1 MKFFVLAGAICLACS
16 LYGEDLAKK
25 AWELESRGDALA
37 AQELLIKATQGTSDA
52 QAWRVYAEYLDR
64 HRDPGAREAY
74 EKALSFLPADDR
86 AERSAIARRLA
97 ALDLV
102 GDDRA
107 AAAKHLQEYAGS
119 AGRPLSI
126 PADPPAAAQNSGT
139 IDIPGPLRSFARMA
153 ALAPDLAP
161 QDLLPA
167 LARNVVTNGYQ
178 ALSSSEGLDQTE
190 YLKLV
195 IRYLSQAREL
205 DKVAGQDKVIKLE
218 SCESTNTA
226 DLLKVLGYRMRG
238 GCGSDVVLETV
249 NATRAFL
256 TIDSGFPLADLEQAL
271 RSNRP
276 FTYNFQP
283 SRVPVLYG
291 QEFWLSAREKAQGDF
306 IDVFLGDPSIC
317 RLYLALAKM
326 DPLVA
331 DALRENS
338 GVLKLK
344 AYAHV
349 LDFYGGLFEIRN
361 GKAVTPGGPATEK
374 AWADLVG
381 ASPEKPAQF
390 YERLAARDDGWMA
403 SYYDALLRVRGPAV
417 EYLTQPDRMKRFYAA
432 IRGKVTSPGPA
443 RPVFRANTDMMLLT
457 TRLVIGHDGRPV
469 VPGNLDVWKN
479 LFVHHPNGKYDAK
492 LTKAAGSWKDTDDL
506 LEALFGLC
514 RKAVDNEPLKI
525 YMTMSD
531 LERGRAHPLKPATVD
546 RLVRSYRNYGGQYSI
561 FAETPYIDD
570 ETILAFLDAA
580 ESVSQLKDQA
590 LRSDAAGSFQGL
602 VSIWQIAARQG
613 AISPQDAGKA
623 LRDAMDPFNSLRRER
638 DLFDAA
644 RSGVRVLLAAAKAPQ
659 NANAQDAMLDLLAGT
674 KFGADSETHT
684 QVIQDMIRIFEAQ
697 RLISLQSLFDL
708 ADNLER
714 AGSGEKINTEL
725 LNKVAN
731 RMAEIQLPRS
741 AMSSLEKNQLG
752 YGYWTDKHIE
762 RQRKLSLKA
771 AVDKA
776 GNDAEKLKDIRGE
789 LAPFL
794 RDTLVGLNYVHYA
807 PPGAQVLYTNP
818 VFVRSHD
825 FVGFAGAMQT
835 WKRTEVFGS
844 GWPANAGGRLV
855 GSLTG
860 LPYALAEAEQNFL
873 IPSREQALIWGDLV
887 PQMLISSKIPRWWNV
902 TPAQVHWVGMHM
914 NYGESLVA
922 ESAFDGELRG
932 QVLDVL
938 GRHAAPARVRRVSQA
953 LAAGQPKRA
962 LEEVTPAELYALG
975 SAFAATAKDSPAAA
989 EIRRL
994 AQEYPDQVSPAAI
1007 ARSFGT
1013 PKPTLSNSYAPDLLN
1028 LPTFPTL
1035 MGYSSRIMA
1044 ETWESSLLY
1053 YAALADEIHAQ
1064 PAQLNVLIP
1073 EWTQLTVERIFA
1085 THLEDWPALLR
1096 SLRTVGDEVRQKAR
1110 KQQQATAAAAAGTL

>member
-1 MKFFVLAGAICLACS
+1 MRFLGLSVAALGLAVLVQS
-16 LYGEDLAKK
+16 QDLGRR
-25 AWELESRGDALA
+25 AWDLESKGDALA
-37 AQELLIKATQGTSDA
+37 AQELLQRAAQGTSDA
-52 QAWRVYAEYLDR
+52 QAWRAYAVFLDR
-64 HRDPGAREAY
+64 HDDPGAREAY

-86 AERSAIARRLA
+86 PGRAAVAGRLA
-97 ALDLV
+97 ALDLLAE
-102 GDDRA
+102 DRDA
-107 AAAKHLQEYAGS
+107 AARALQEYSRS
-119 AGRPLSI
+119 AGRQLTVPGEK
-126 PADPPAAAQNSGT
+126 PAPAQPPAF
-139 IDIPGPLRSFARMA
+139 IEIPGPLRSFARMA
-153 ALAPDLAP
+153 ALAPDLNP

-205 DKVAGQDKVIKLE
+205 DKIAGKDRVIRLD
-218 SCESTNTA
+218 SCESSNTA
-226 DLLKVLGYRMRG
+226 DLLRVLGYRMRG

-283 SRVPVLYG
+283 SRIPVLYSPD
-291 QEFWLSAREKAQGDF
+291 FWLSAREKSQGDF

-317 RLYLALAKM
+317 RLYLAMAKM
-326 DPLVA
+326 DPVVA

-338 GVLKLK
+338 TVLKLK
-344 AYAHV
+344 AFAHV
-349 LDFYGGLFEIRN
+349 LDFYGGLFEVRN
-361 GKAVTPGGPATEK
+361 GRAVTPGGPSTEK
-374 AWADLVG
+374 AWADLTG
-381 ASPEKPAQF
+381 APVDKPAQF
-390 YERLAARDDGWMA
+390 YERLVSRDDGWMA
-403 SYYDALLRVRGPAV
+403 SYYDALMRVRGPAV
-417 EYLTQPDRMKRFYAA
+417 EYLTQPERMRRFYLA

-457 TRLVIGHDGRPV
+457 TRLVIGHDGRPI

-492 LTKAAGSWKDTDDL
+492 LTKAASGWKDTDDL
-506 LEALFGLC
+506 LEALFALC

-525 YMTMSD
+525 YMAMSD

-546 RLVRSYRNYGGQYSI
+546 RLVRAYRTYGAQYSL
-561 FAETPYIDD
+561 FAETPNVNDQ
-570 ETILAFLDAA
+570 TILAFVDTADSLSDI
-580 ESVSQLKDQA
+580 KDQA
-590 LRSDAAGSFQGL
+590 VRSDAVGICQAL
-602 VSIWQIAARQG
+602 VSMWQIFVRQG
-613 AISPQDAGKA
+613 SIPSQQADAALQDTIK
-623 LRDAMDPFNSLRRER
+623 PFDSIRKER
-638 DLFDAA
+638 DLFDAGRA
-644 RSGVRVLLAAAKAPQ
+644 SLRVLLTAAKAPKDG
-659 NANAQDAMLDLLAGT
+659 NVQDATMDLLAGAGI
-674 KFGADSETHT
+674 GADSEAHT

-714 AGSGEKINTEL
+714 AASGEKINNEL
-725 LNKVAN
+725 LNKVAA
-731 RMAEIQLPRS
+731 RMSEIQGPRS
-741 AMSSLEKNQLG
+741 SMTAVEKNQLG

-762 RQRKLSLKA
+762 RQRRLNLKA

-776 GNDAEKLKDIRGE
+776 GTDAEKLRDVRGE

-825 FVGFAGAMQT
+825 FVGFAGSGQT

-855 GSLTG
+855 GSLVG

-902 TPAQVHWVGMHM
+902 TPAQVHWVGLHM
-914 NYGESLVA
+914 NYGESLIA
-922 ESAFDGELRG
+922 ESAFDAELRG
-932 QVLDVL
+932 QVLESL
-938 GRHAAPARVRRVSQA
+938 SRHAPPARVRRVSQA
-953 LAAGQPKRA
+953 LSEGHPRRA
-962 LEEVTPAELYALG
+962 LDEVTPSELYAIG
-975 SAFAATAKDSPAAA
+975 SAFAAKAKDSPDAA
-989 EIRRL
+989 EIQRL
-994 AQEYPDQVSPAAI
+994 AREYPDQVSPAAI
-1007 ARSFGT
+1007 ARCFGT
-1013 PKPTLSNSYAPDLLN
+1013 PKPTLSNSYAPDLLD

-1064 PAQLNVLIP
+1064 PAQLNLLIP

-1110 KQQQATAAAAAGTL
+1110 KQQATAAAGAGSQ